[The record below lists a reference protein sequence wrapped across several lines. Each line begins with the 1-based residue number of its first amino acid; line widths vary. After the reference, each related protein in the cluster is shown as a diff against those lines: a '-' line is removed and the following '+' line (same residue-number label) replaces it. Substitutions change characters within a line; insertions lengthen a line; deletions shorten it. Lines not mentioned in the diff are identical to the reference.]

1 MRVCLVSIHPR
12 LLSGQLNS
20 LVGLAGALGE
30 RGHQV
35 QLVTAFTQDR
45 LLDRDRIRQPE
56 AKAGVLFAKLARLPE
71 IIWKLR
77 HAAEGADVVQ
87 LNLPTPGFSLLG
99 DVVQTILARPIV
111 VGFETHLPSFSDSFR
126 THVLAAPRFYLPQLT
141 VNNRVVARL
150 SGFRAARYVVAS
162 QLQANELIRLGVPAH
177 RTSVIP
183 NVVDLDHVRADF
195 SDDHLPRLAGAP
207 IISYVGH
214 FNHVKGVDVLVRAFP
229 EVLRTYPN
237 ALLLLAWS
245 GLGPIG
251 PIERSIRDAR
261 IEDRVR
267 LVGPLPLGGILR
279 RSDVL
284 ALPYRLS
291 MGQATYPNLLLE
303 AMAAGIPLVTSDL
316 PLFQEILCDGET
328 AELARPE
335 DPVDVGRRLVRLL
348 DDPARRQVMVER
360 QRRLVQRVFHP
371 DLLARRYE
379 AMYEDVV
386 ATAHRSRSEAH
397 VLPAPARGGG
407 L

>member
-12 LLSGQLNS
+12 LLSGQINS
-20 LVGLAGALGE
+20 LVGLAGALSE

-45 LLDRDRIRQPE
+45 LLDRNRIRRPE

-77 HAAEGADVVQ
+77 QAAEGADVVQ
-87 LNLPTPGFSLLG
+87 LNLPTPGFSVLG
-99 DVVQTILARPIV
+99 DVVQTILGRPIV
-111 VGFETHLPSFSDSFR
+111 VGFETHLPSFGDSLR
-126 THVLAAPRFYLPQLT
+126 ANVLAAPRFYLPQLT
-141 VNNRVVARL
+141 VNNRVTARL

-162 QLQANELIRLGVPAH
+162 QLQANELVRLGVPAH

-183 NVVDLDHVRADF
+183 NLVDLDHVRADF
-195 SDDHLPRLAGAP
+195 SDDQLPRLDGSP

-214 FNHVKGVDVLVRAFP
+214 FNHVKGVDVLVRAFS

-237 ALLLLAWS
+237 ALHLLAWS
-245 GLGPIG
+245 GLGPLG

-267 LVGPLPLGGILR
+267 LIGPLPLGGILR

-303 AMAAGIPLVTSDL
+303 ALAAGIPLVTSDL
-316 PLFQEILCDGET
+316 PLFREIMRDGET

-335 DPVDVGRRLVRLL
+335 DPIDLGCRLVGLL
-348 DDPARRQVMVER
+348 GDPVRRQGMVER
-360 QRRLVQRVFHP
+360 QRRLAQRMFHP
-371 DLLARRYE
+371 NLLARRYE

>member
-12 LLSGQLNS
+12 LLSGQINS
-20 LVGLAGALGE
+20 LVGLAGALGD

-35 QLVTAFTQDR
+35 QLVTGFAQDH
-45 LLDRDRIRQPE
+45 LLDRGRIRRPE

-71 IIWKLR
+71 IIWRLR
-77 HAAEGADVVQ
+77 EAAEGADVVQ

-99 DVVQTILARPIV
+99 DVVQGILGRPIV
-111 VGFETHLPSFSDSFR
+111 VGFETHLPSFGDAFR
-126 THVLAAPRFYLPQLT
+126 SCVLAAPRFYLPQLT
-141 VNNRVVARL
+141 VNNRALAHL

-162 QLQANELIRLGVPAH
+162 QLQANELVSLGVPVH

-183 NVVDLDHVRADF
+183 NVVDLDHVGGDF
-195 SDDHLPRLAGAP
+195 SDDQLPLPDGSP

-229 EVLRTYPN
+229 EVLQAYPK

-251 PIERSIRDAR
+251 PIERAMREAR
-261 IEDRVR
+261 VEECVR
-267 LVGPLPLGGILR
+267 IVGRLPLGGILR

-291 MGQATYPNLLLE
+291 MGQATYPSLLLE
-303 AMAAGIPLVTSDL
+303 AMAAGIPLVTTDL
-316 PLFQEILCDGET
+316 PLFREIMRDGET
-328 AELARPE
+328 AEMARPE
-335 DPVDVGRRLVRLL
+335 DPADVAQRLL
-348 DDPARRQVMVER
+348 RLLGDPAHRQAMVQR
-360 QRRLVQRVFHP
+360 QRRLTQRAFHP
-371 DLLARRYE
+371 NLLAGRYE

-386 ATAHRSRSEAH
+386 ATANRSRSEAH

-407 L
+407 V